1 VSRWVV
7 TGVFLLLAA
16 ATASS
21 AISASVEA
29 AQDPTVRAW
38 AVAGYSLLKLG
49 VVLAFSFFVFVRE
62 PARKPSREPIAFAA
76 CAAAVAAVVVL
87 QEPPAS
93 ASTSLVV
100 AGDLVTLASCAWLLV
115 AVLALGRCFG
125 VLPEARGLVTS
136 GPYSVVRHPVY
147 LGELGACAGLVL
159 AAPTYWNLVVAAV
172 FAGAQAV
179 RMRLEE
185 RALTEEFPEY
195 ASYAAR
201 TPRLV
206 PRMTVRPRPTPVE
219 GEA

>member
-7 TGVFLLLAA
+7 TGVFLLLTA

-21 AISASVEA
+21 AITASAEA

-38 AVAGYSLLKLG
+38 SVAGYSLLKLG

-62 PARKPSREPIAFAA
+62 PARKPSRDPLAFAA
-76 CAAAVAAVVVL
+76 CAAAVGAVVVL

-93 ASTSLVV
+93 ASTPFVV
-100 AGDLVTLASCAWLLV
+100 TGDLVTLVACGWLLV
-115 AVLALGRCFG
+115 AVLSLGRCFG

-136 GPYSVVRHPVY
+136 GPYAVVRHPVY

-159 AAPTYWNLVVAAV
+159 AAPTYWNFGVAVV
-172 FAGAQAV
+172 FAAAQAV

-185 RALTEEFPEY
+185 GALTEEFPEY
-195 ASYAAR
+195 ASYAAS
-201 TPRLV
+201 TPRVV
-206 PRMTVRPRPTPVE
+206 PRVGLRPRAAAVE